1 MTNYL
6 VVTAMGADR
15 PGLVSKL
22 ARLASDCDC
31 DIVDSRMALFGN
43 EFTLIM
49 MLSGSWASITKIETS
64 LPSLSVELELM
75 TVMKR
80 TSKHT
85 PQNYISRIEVT
96 FNGQDQRG
104 TMKRISQFL
113 ADRSLDLGAVRSYS
127 EELPDGSQTQHVSWP
142 SISRKRSNW
151 INWKPASSLGRRD
164 VPDLQHQTYAGYCG
178 PQSRLNPTHPR

>member
-15 PGLVSKL
+15 PGLVSRL

-49 MLSGSWASITKIETS
+49 MISGSWPAITKIETM

-80 TSKHT
+80 TSRHVPK
-85 PQNYISRIEVT
+85 NYVSRVEVT
-96 FNGQDQRG
+96 ISGEDQRG
-104 TMKRISQFL
+104 TMKTITQFL
-113 ADRSLDLGAVRSYS
+113 AERSLDLAAVRSHADDN
-127 EELPDGSQTQHVSWP
+127 EGLQTQ
-142 SISRKRSNW
+142 SIFLA
-151 INWKPASSLGRRD
+151 INIPDKVDLTKLETSIYQLAEEMNLECSIKLMQGTSSS
-164 VPDLQHQTYAGYCG
+164 Q
-178 PQSRLNPTHPR
+178 

>member
-15 PGLVSKL
+15 PGIVSKL

-31 DIVDSRMALFGN
+31 DIVDSRMAIFGN

-49 MLSGSWASITKIETS
+49 MVSGSWAAITKIETS
-64 LPSLSVELELM
+64 LPGLSLEMELL

-85 PQNYISRIEVT
+85 PQNYISRIEVN
-96 FNGQDQRG
+96 FQGSDQRG
-104 TMKRISQFL
+104 TMKQITQFL
-113 ADRSLDLGAVRSYS
+113 ADRALDLGAVRSHA
-127 EELPDGSQTQHVSWP
+127 EEDEQG
-142 SISRKRSNW
+142 N
-151 INWKPASSLGRRD
+151 
-164 VPDLQHQTYAGYCG
+164 QHQSIFLAINI
-178 PQSRLNPTHPR
+178 PEKVELEKLEQSIYELAKEMSLECSIKHMQGIEAS

>member
-22 ARLASDCDC
+22 SRLASDCEC
-31 DIVDSRMALFGN
+31 DIIDSRMALFGN

-49 MLSGSWASITKIETS
+49 MMAGSWSAITKIETS
-64 LPSLSVELELM
+64 LPQLSVELDLL

-85 PQNYISRIEVT
+85 PPNFVSRIEVSLQ
-96 FNGQDQRG
+96 GKDQRG
-104 TMKRISQFL
+104 SIKRITEFL
-113 ADRSLDLGAVRSYS
+113 AERGLDIAAFRSHS
-127 EELPDGSQTQHVSWP
+127 EDANLPDVNQHMYLAINIPEKVDLEKLEQQLQQLADEMHLSLSIKRMQGS
-142 SISRKRSNW
+142 
-151 INWKPASSLGRRD
+151 
-164 VPDLQHQTYAGYCG
+164 
-178 PQSRLNPTHPR
+178 

>member
-1 MTNYL
+1 MTNHL

-15 PGLVSKL
+15 PGLVSRL
-22 ARLASDCDC
+22 ARLASECDC

-49 MLSGSWASITKIETS
+49 MIAGSWPAITKIETL

-85 PQNYISRIEVT
+85 PKNFVSRIEVT
-96 FNGQDQRG
+96 FSGEDQRG
-104 TMKRISQFL
+104 TMKTITQFL
-113 ADRSLDLGAVRSYS
+113 ADRSLDLAAVRSHA
-127 EELPDGSQTQHVSWP
+127 EDNQGLQTQSMFLAINIPEKVDLVTLET
-142 SISRKRSNW
+142 SIYELAEQMSLECSIKRMQG
-151 INWKPASSLGRRD
+151 IATP
-164 VPDLQHQTYAGYCG
+164 
-178 PQSRLNPTHPR
+178 

>member
-15 PGLVSKL
+15 PGLVSRL
-22 ARLASDCDC
+22 ARLASECDC

-49 MLSGSWASITKIETS
+49 MISGSWSAITKIES
-64 LPSLSVELELM
+64 LLPALSVELELM

-85 PQNYISRIEVT
+85 HKNFVSRIEVI
-96 FNGQDQRG
+96 FNGEDQRG
-104 TMKRISQFL
+104 TMKSITQFL
-113 ADRSLDLGAVRSYS
+113 AERGLDLAAVRSHADDNDNLKTQS
-127 EELPDGSQTQHVSWP
+127 ILLAINIPDKINLLKLEQGIHELAESMSLECT
-142 SISRKRSNW
+142 IKRMQG
-151 INWKPASSLGRRD
+151 IAAP
-164 VPDLQHQTYAGYCG
+164 
-178 PQSRLNPTHPR
+178 

>member
-15 PGLVSKL
+15 PGLVSRL

-31 DIVDSRMALFGN
+31 HIVDSRMALFGN

-49 MLSGSWASITKIETS
+49 MISGSWSAITKIETL

-80 TSKHT
+80 TSKHV
-85 PQNYISRIEVT
+85 PKNFVSRIEVIFT
-96 FNGQDQRG
+96 GEDQRG
-104 TMKRISQFL
+104 TMKSITQFL
-113 ADRSLDLGAVRSYS
+113 ADRSLDLAAVRSHA
-127 EELPDGSQTQHVSWP
+127 EDNEGLQTQ
-142 SISRKRSNW
+142 SIFLA
-151 INWKPASSLGRRD
+151 INIPEK
-164 VPDLQHQTYAGYCG
+164 VDLAKLESTIYQLAEDMNLECSIKLMQGTTS
-178 PQSRLNPTHPR
+178 PQ

>member
-15 PGLVSKL
+15 PGLVSRL
-22 ARLASDCDC
+22 ARLASECDC

-49 MLSGSWASITKIETS
+49 MISGSWSAITKIES
-64 LPSLSVELELM
+64 LLPALSVELELM

-85 PQNYISRIEVT
+85 PKKFVSRIEVI
-96 FNGQDQRG
+96 FNGEDQRG
-104 TMKRISQFL
+104 TMKSITQFL
-113 ADRSLDLGAVRSYS
+113 AERGLDLAAVRSHADDNDNLKTQS
-127 EELPDGSQTQHVSWP
+127 ILLAINIPDKINLLKLEQGIHELAESMSLECT
-142 SISRKRSNW
+142 IKRMQG
-151 INWKPASSLGRRD
+151 IAAP
-164 VPDLQHQTYAGYCG
+164 
-178 PQSRLNPTHPR
+178 

>member
-6 VVTAMGADR
+6 VVTAMGSDR
-15 PGLVSKL
+15 PGIVSKL
-22 ARLASDCDC
+22 ARLASDCEC

-49 MLSGSWASITKIETS
+49 MVSGSWAAITRIENS
-64 LPSLSVELELM
+64 LPQLSVELELL

-85 PQNYISRIEVT
+85 PQNYVHRIEVS

-104 TMKRISQFL
+104 TMKRITQFL
-113 ADRSLDLGAVRSYS
+113 ADQSLDLAAVRSHADEIS
-127 EELPDGSQTQHVSWP
+127 PTERRQQVFLAINIPENVELDKLER
-142 SISRKRSNW
+142 SIQQLADEMSLECSIKRMQG
-151 INWKPASSLGRRD
+151 IA
-164 VPDLQHQTYAGYCG
+164 AA
-178 PQSRLNPTHPR
+178 

>member
-6 VVTAMGADR
+6 VITAMGSDR
-15 PGLVSKL
+15 PGIVSKL

-49 MLSGSWASITKIETS
+49 MVSGSWAAITKIEST
-64 LPSLSVELELM
+64 LPSLSVEMELM

-85 PQNYISRIEVT
+85 PQNYISRIEVS
-96 FNGQDQRG
+96 FNGKDQRG
-104 TMKRISQFL
+104 TMKQITQFL
-113 ADRSLDLGAVRSYS
+113 ADRSLDLAAVRSHAD
-127 EELPDGSQTQHVSWP
+127 EIQPGVPVQHVYLAINIP
-142 SISRKRSNW
+142 EKVELDKLEKSIYKLAGEMSLECTIKRMQG
-151 INWKPASSLGRRD
+151 IAAP
-164 VPDLQHQTYAGYCG
+164 
-178 PQSRLNPTHPR
+178 

>member
-1 MTNYL
+1 MTNFL
-6 VVTAMGADR
+6 VVTAMGQDR

-49 MLSGSWASITKIETS
+49 MLSGSWASITKIES
-64 LPSLSVELELM
+64 MLPNLSVQLELM

-85 PQNYISRIEVT
+85 PQNYISRLEVRFT
-96 FNGQDQRG
+96 GKDQRG
-104 TMKRISQFL
+104 TMKRITQFL
-113 ADRSLDLGAVRSYS
+113 ADRSLDLAAVRSYS
-127 EELPDGSQTQHVSWP
+127 EELSGAEQSQNVSLTVNIP
-142 SISRKRSNW
+142 EKVELEKLEQSIYQLSQEMALDCTIKRMQGTT
-151 INWKPASSLGRRD
+151 ASDRG
-164 VPDLQHQTYAGYCG
+164 
-178 PQSRLNPTHPR
+178 